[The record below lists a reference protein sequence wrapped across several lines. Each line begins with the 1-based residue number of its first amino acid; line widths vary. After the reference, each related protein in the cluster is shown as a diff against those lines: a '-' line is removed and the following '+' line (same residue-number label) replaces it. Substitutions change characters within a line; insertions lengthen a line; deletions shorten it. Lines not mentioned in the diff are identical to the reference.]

1 MRAPGLKACGSPQY
15 AIGQAC
21 SNGLQGIQRHFKF
34 F

>member
-1 MRAPGLKACGSPQY
+1 MSAPGLKACDSPQY

-21 SNGLQGIQRHFKF
+21 RNDLQGTQRHFKF

>member
-1 MRAPGLKACGSPQY
+1 MSAPGLKAYGNPQY

-21 SNGLQGIQRHFKF
+21 SNGLQGTQRHFKF